1 MPPFTLKTARTVA
14 FTADQIELLSVVLF
28 YRIRRNESEARKP
41 DTSPELRAF
50 YEKNSHQIREILAI
64 LQ

>member
-14 FTADQIELLSVVLF
+14 FTA

-50 YEKNSHQIREILAI
+50 YEENSRQIREILAI